1 MNRMVSRLCA
11 CLVAFSLFAALC
23 GGMVARAAD
32 GFDYNYTYT
41 YDYWGDERQSPD
53 AYRTSA
59 MLSSV
64 SLGLETPMRT
74 PRGLTVSGNDIYI
87 VDTGNNR
94 ILQVARDGES
104 FTLTRV
110 ISEISGDITP
120 NTLSAPQD
128 VFVMADGTL
137 FIADTNNNRILKA
150 DRNLNLLSVFTRPTD
165 ATFDQSMAFLPTK
178 LVCDTTGRVFC
189 LAQNVNRGLMKYEA
203 DGTFTGFIGA
213 SEGKYTWYELV
224 WRLLSTKE
232 QRAQQASFVP
242 TEYNNIALDSEGFFF
257 VTTQTFNSNEL
268 ISGAAKPVRRLN
280 AIGTNILIENGTS
293 HVIGDLQWA
302 RGDTNIT
309 NSGPS
314 KFVDV
319 TVLDNDIYSVMD
331 KTHNR
336 IFTYDKQGNL
346 LWAFGGVGNM
356 DGYFLNP
363 VALEHQGYDLL
374 VLDSQDCCVTVLT
387 PTEYGKLVYKAT
399 EQYHAG
405 EYAASADTWREVMK
419 RNGNYDLAY
428 IGIGRALL
436 QQKQFKEACD
446 YFAMARDS
454 RNYSEAFRYYRSE
467 WVEQNIGWIF
477 GIVAVLLVVPMVV
490 GHIRKI
496 KWEVDNA

>member
-1 MNRMVSRLCA
+1 MVRA
-11 CLVAFSLFAALC
+11 GVAPALHE
-23 GGMVARAAD
+23 GAARAAGILRSD
-32 GFDYNYTYT
+32 GI
-41 YDYWGDERQSPD
+41 QH
-53 AYRTSA
+53 
-59 MLSSV
+59 
-64 SLGLETPMRT
+64 
-74 PRGLTVSGNDIYI
+74 
-87 VDTGNNR
+87 
-94 ILQVARDGES
+94 
-104 FTLTRV
+104 
-110 ISEISGDITP
+110 
-120 NTLSAPQD
+120 
-128 VFVMADGTL
+128 
-137 FIADTNNNRILKA
+137 
-150 DRNLNLLSVFTRPTD
+150 
-165 ATFDQSMAFLPTK
+165 
-178 LVCDTTGRVFC
+178 
-189 LAQNVNRGLMKYEA
+189 
-203 DGTFTGFIGA
+203 
-213 SEGKYTWYELV
+213 
-224 WRLLSTKE
+224 
-232 QRAQQASFVP
+232 
-242 TEYNNIALDSEGFFF
+242 IALDSEGFFF
-257 VTTQTFNSNEL
+257 VTTQTFDSNEL
-268 ISGAAKPVRRLN
+268 TSGAAKPVRRLN
-280 AIGTNILIENGTS
+280 AIGTNILIENATS

-477 GIVAVLLVVPMVV
+477 DIVAVLLVVPMVV

>member
-1 MNRMVSRLCA
+1 MNEKLRRIIT
-11 CLVAFSLFAALC
+11 AFICAAL
-23 GGMVARAAD
+23 AAAMFTGCTAPVNTAEPEVTPD
-32 GFDYNYTYT
+32 IIVTAEPTAAPAETAPAQTMPAETQSAETDNAAAALPIGDDPLNMIFASGAGA
-41 YDYWGDERQSPD
+41 WGTE
-53 AYRTSA
+53 
-59 MLSSV
+59 
-64 SLGLETPMRT
+64 
-74 PRGLTVSGNDIYI
+74 I
-87 VDTGNNR
+87 
-94 ILQVARDGES
+94 
-104 FTLTRV
+104 TL
-110 ISEISGDITP
+110 
-120 NTLSAPQD
+120 N
-128 VFVMADGTL
+128 
-137 FIADTNNNRILKA
+137 
-150 DRNLNLLSVFTRPTD
+150 
-165 ATFDQSMAFLPTK
+165 
-178 LVCDTTGRVFC
+178 
-189 LAQNVNRGLMKYEA
+189 A

-213 SEGKYTWYELV
+213 SEVKYTWYELV

-268 ISGAAKPVRRLN
+268 TSGAAKPVRRLN

-302 RGDTNIT
+302 RGDKNIT

>member
-94 ILQVARDGES
+94 ILQVARDGEN

-213 SEGKYTWYELV
+213 SEVKYTWYELV

-268 ISGAAKPVRRLN
+268 TSGAAKPVRRLN

-293 HVIGDLQWA
+293 HV
-302 RGDTNIT
+302 
-309 NSGPS
+309 
-314 KFVDV
+314 
-319 TVLDNDIYSVMD
+319 
-331 KTHNR
+331 NR

-477 GIVAVLLVVPMVV
+477 GIVAVLLVVPMVI

>member
-1 MNRMVSRLCA
+1 M
-11 CLVAFSLFAALC
+11 
-23 GGMVARAAD
+23 
-32 GFDYNYTYT
+32 YK
-41 YDYWGDERQSPD
+41 RQ
-53 AYRTSA
+53 
-59 MLSSV
+59 V
-64 SLGLETPMRT
+64 
-74 PRGLTVSGNDIYI
+74 
-87 VDTGNNR
+87 
-94 ILQVARDGES
+94 
-104 FTLTRV
+104 
-110 ISEISGDITP
+110 
-120 NTLSAPQD
+120 
-128 VFVMADGTL
+128 
-137 FIADTNNNRILKA
+137 
-150 DRNLNLLSVFTRPTD
+150 
-165 ATFDQSMAFLPTK
+165 
-178 LVCDTTGRVFC
+178 
-189 LAQNVNRGLMKYEA
+189 
-203 DGTFTGFIGA
+203 
-213 SEGKYTWYELV
+213 KYTWYELV

-268 ISGAAKPVRRLN
+268 TSGAAKPVRRLN

-302 RGDTNIT
+302 RGDKNIT